1 MNEFNQMSS
10 MKNQLSHPSLN
21 SPYNSARTLWAV
33 LIGFLV
39 VWFYMLGARTLVP
52 TDEGR
57 YAEMAREMV
66 ATGDWITLR
75 LNGIKYFEKPPLQNW
90 MNALTFTLFGL
101 GDWQARLWTGLCG
114 LIGIV
119 AASYTAF
126 KIYGRRVGISSAL
139 ILGSSFYWAAMGHIN
154 TLDMGLSGMMTL
166 ALCGLLLAQ
175 RDGASAEEQRNGMLL
190 CWAGMALATMSK
202 GLIGFVLPGAVLVL
216 YTLWTRDLGLWLRLH
231 MGKGLLLFFAITV
244 PWFILVWQANP
255 EHPHFFFIHEHFQR
269 FTSTVHKRGGAWYY
283 FIPLLIIG
291 IVPWLGL
298 LLQSLLAS
306 IRKEQTQFQAK
317 KMLLI
322 WSVFIFFFF
331 SISGSKLP
339 SYILPI
345 FPALAILIACQLEQ
359 ISVTSLRVN
368 AIMLTLIGLGALVM
382 TPKIA
387 AIAKSPYE
395 VPFYAAMIPWAYA
408 AAAISL
414 VGGVLALF
422 FVKRNKDV
430 AVFAMAIA
438 AYLGGQVVFIGHDQW
453 GKYSAGVYHLPAI
466 QAELKTDTPIFAVGR
481 YEQSLPFY
489 LRRTTILVEHP
500 DEMEFGL
507 GIQPELWIAKRSD
520 FFVKWRDMHAKG
532 QTAVAFL
539 NHEVYQ
545 SMISAHLPLKVL
557 GEDPKRVIVAIPQN
571 SANP

>member
-1 MNEFNQMSS
+1 MNPSQSS
-10 MKNQLSHPSLN
+10 YLKT
-21 SPYNSARTLWAV
+21 PYDSVRTLWAILV
-33 LIGFLV
+33 GFLII
-39 VWFYMLGARTLVP
+39 WFYMLGARTLVP

-66 ATGDWITLR
+66 ATGDWITQR

-90 MNALTFTLFGL
+90 MNALTFSLFGL

-114 LIGIV
+114 LIGIL
-119 AASYTAF
+119 AASYTAY
-126 KIYGRRVGISSAL
+126 KIYSRRVAISTAL

-175 RDGASAEEQRNGMLL
+175 RDGASDKEQRNGMLL

-216 YTLWTRDLGLWLRLH
+216 YTIWTRDLGLWLRLH

-255 EHPHFFFIHEHFQR
+255 EHPQFFFIHEHFQR

-283 FIPLLIIG
+283 FFPLLIIG

-306 IRKEQTQFQAK
+306 VRKEQSQFQVK
-317 KMLLI
+317 KMLTI
-322 WSVFIFFFF
+322 WAVFIFFFF
-331 SISGSKLP
+331 SVSGSKLP

-345 FPALAILIACQLEQ
+345 FPALAILIACQLEK
-359 ISVTSLRVN
+359 ISVMSLRLN
-368 AIMLTLIGLGALVM
+368 AGLLTLIGVASLVF

-387 AIAKSPYE
+387 GIAKAPYE
-395 VPFYAAMIPWAYA
+395 LPFYEAMIPWAYA
-408 AAAISL
+408 AATIAL
-414 VGGVLALF
+414 VGGLVGILF
-422 FVKRNKDV
+422 AKRHKDV
-430 AVFAMAIA
+430 AVLAMAIGG
-438 AYLGGQVVFIGHDQW
+438 YLGGQVVFIGHDQW
-453 GKYSAGVYHLPAI
+453 GKYSAGIYHLPAI
-466 QAELKTDTPIFAVGR
+466 QAELKADTPIFAVAR

-489 LRRTTILVEHP
+489 LRRTTILVENP
-500 DEMEFGL
+500 DEMQFGV
-507 GIQPELWIAKRSD
+507 GIQPELWIPKRAD
-520 FFVKWRDMHAKG
+520 FIIKWRAMHAKG
-532 QTAVAFL
+532 EKAVAFL
-539 NHEVYQ
+539 NPTVYKAMQ
-545 SMISAHLPLKVL
+545 DEAVPMKLI
-557 GEDPKRVIVAIPQN
+557 GEDPKRIIVAIP
-571 SANP
+571 

>member
-1 MNEFNQMSS
+1 MN
-10 MKNQLSHPSLN
+10 PSYLKTPYD
-21 SPYNSARTLWAV
+21 SPRTLWAI

-90 MNALTFTLFGL
+90 MNALTFSLFGL

-114 LIGIV
+114 LIGV
-119 AASYTAF
+119 WTSAHTAF
-126 KIYGRRVGISSAL
+126 KIYGRRVAISTAL

-175 RDGASAEEQRNGMLL
+175 RDGASDKEQRNGMLL

-216 YTLWTRDLGLWLRLH
+216 YTIWTRDFGLWLRLH
-231 MGKGLLLFFAITV
+231 MGKGLMLFFAITV

-255 EHPHFFFIHEHFQR
+255 EHPQFFFIHEHFQR

-283 FIPLLIIG
+283 FFPLLIIG

-306 IRKEQTQFQAK
+306 VRREQSQFQAK
-317 KMLLI
+317 KMLII
-322 WSVFIFFFF
+322 WAVFIFFFF

-339 SYILPI
+339 SYILPV
-345 FPALAILIACQLEQ
+345 FPALAILIACELEK
-359 ISVTSLRVN
+359 ISVTSLRIN
-368 AIMLTLIGLGALVM
+368 AGMLILIGCASLAF

-387 AIAKSPYE
+387 GIAKSAYE
-395 VPFYAAMIPWAYA
+395 LPLYEAMIPWAYA
-408 AAAISL
+408 AAVIALAGGL
-414 VGGVLALF
+414 VGIVFA
-422 FVKRNKDV
+422 KRNKDI
-430 AVFAMAIA
+430 AVLAMAIGG
-438 AYLGGQVVFIGHDQW
+438 YLGGQIVFIGHDQW

-466 QAELKTDTPIFAVGR
+466 EAELKADTPIFAVGR

-500 DEMEFGL
+500 DEMEFGV
-507 GIQPELWIAKRSD
+507 GIQPELWIPKRAD
-520 FFVKWRDMHAKG
+520 FILKWRAMHAKG
-532 QTAVAFL
+532 EKAVAFL
-539 NHEVYQ
+539 NPAVYKAMQ
-545 SMISAHLPLKVL
+545 DEAVPMKLI
-557 GEDPKRVIVAIPQN
+557 GEDPKRIIVAIP
-571 SANP
+571 

>member
-1 MNEFNQMSS
+1 MNQSQSS
-10 MKNQLSHPSLN
+10 YLKT
-21 SPYNSARTLWAV
+21 PYDSVRTLWTILV
-33 LIGFLV
+33 GFLV
-39 VWFYMLGARTLVP
+39 IWFYMLGARTLVP

-66 ATGDWITLR
+66 ATGDWITQR

-90 MNALTFTLFGL
+90 MNALTFSLFGL

-114 LIGIV
+114 LIGIL

-126 KIYGRRVGISSAL
+126 KIYGRRVAISTTL

-175 RDGASAEEQRNGMLL
+175 RDGASDKEQRNGMLL

-216 YTLWTRDLGLWLRLH
+216 YTVWTRDFGLWLRLH
-231 MGKGLLLFFAITV
+231 LGKGLLLFFAITV

-283 FIPLLIIG
+283 FFPLLIIG

-306 IRKEQTQFQAK
+306 VRKEQSQFQAK
-317 KMLLI
+317 KMLTI
-322 WSVFIFFFF
+322 WTVFIFFFF
-331 SISGSKLP
+331 SVSGSKLP
-339 SYILPI
+339 SYILPV
-345 FPALAILIACQLEQ
+345 FPALAILIACELEK
-359 ISVTSLRVN
+359 ISVMSLRIN
-368 AIMLTLIGLGALVM
+368 AGLLALIGVASLLFS
-382 TPKIA
+382 PKIA
-387 AIAKSPYE
+387 DIAKAPYE
-395 VPFYAAMIPWAYA
+395 LPFYEAMIPWAYA
-408 AAAISL
+408 AATIALAGGL
-414 VGGVLALF
+414 VGILF
-422 FVKRNKDV
+422 AKRNKDI
-430 AVFAMAIA
+430 AVLAIA
-438 AYLGGQVVFIGHDQW
+438 IGGYLGGQVVFIGHDQW

-466 QAELKTDTPIFAVGR
+466 QAELRADTPIFAVGR

-500 DEMEFGL
+500 DEMQFGV
-507 GIQPELWIAKRSD
+507 GIQPELWIPKRAD
-520 FFVKWRDMHAKG
+520 FILKWRAMHAKG
-532 QTAVAFL
+532 EKAVAFL
-539 NHEVYQ
+539 NPTVYKAMQ
-545 SMISAHLPLKVL
+545 DEAVPMKVI
-557 GEDPKRVIVAIPQN
+557 GEDPKRIIVAIP
-571 SANP
+571 

>member
-1 MNEFNQMSS
+1 MNSTFL
-10 MKNQLSHPSLN
+10 K
-21 SPYNSARTLWAV
+21 SPYDSPKTLWAI
-33 LIGFLV
+33 LIGFLL

-90 MNALTFTLFGL
+90 MNALTFSLFGL
-101 GDWQARLWTGLCG
+101 GDWQARLWTGMCG
-114 LIGIV
+114 LIGIL

-126 KIYGRRVGISSAL
+126 KLFGQRIAINTAL
-139 ILGSSFYWAAMGHIN
+139 VLGSSFYWAAMGHIN
-154 TLDMGLSGMMTL
+154 TLDMGLSAMMTL
-166 ALCGLLLAQ
+166 ALCGLLLGQ
-175 RDGASAEEQRNGMLL
+175 RDGASPKEQRNGMLL

-216 YTLWTRDLGLWLRLH
+216 YTIWTRDFGLWLRLH
-231 MGKGLLLFFAITV
+231 MVKGLVLFFAITV

-283 FIPLLIIG
+283 FFPLLIIG
-291 IVPWLGL
+291 VVPWLGL
-298 LLQSLLAS
+298 LLQSLYAS
-306 IRKEQTQFQAK
+306 VRKEEQRFQSK
-317 KMLLI
+317 KMLLL

-345 FPALAILIACQLEQ
+345 FPALAILIACQIEKL
-359 ISVTSLRVN
+359 SFNSLRLN
-368 AIMLTLIGLGALVM
+368 AGILGLIGIIALLF
-382 TPKIA
+382 TSKIA
-387 AIAKSPYE
+387 GLAKSDYE
-395 VPFYAAMIPWAYA
+395 IPFYAAMIPWAYA
-408 AAAISL
+408 AATIAL
-414 VGGVLALF
+414 VGGLLGF
-422 FVKRNKDV
+422 IFVSKNRDLSILSV
-430 AVFAMAIA
+430 AIG

-453 GKYSAGVYHLPAI
+453 GKYSAGVYHLAAI
-466 QAELKTDTPIFAVGR
+466 EAELKSDTPIFAVGR

-500 DEMEFGL
+500 DEMQFGV
-507 GIQPELWIAKRSD
+507 GIQPDLWIPKRTD
-520 FFVKWRDMHAKG
+520 FFIKWRDLHKEG
-532 QTAVAFL
+532 KRAVAFL

-545 SMISAHLPLKVL
+545 SMLDNGLPMKVI
-557 GEDPKRVIVAIPQN
+557 GEDPKRVIVAIPQQ
-571 SANP
+571 SALMETKADQPTTH

>member
-1 MNEFNQMSS
+1 MNH
-10 MKNQLSHPSLN
+10 SHTSYLKT
-21 SPYNSARTLWAV
+21 PYDSDRTLWAI
-33 LIGFLV
+33 LIGFLIM
-39 VWFYMLGARTLVP
+39 WFYMLGARTLVP

-90 MNALTFTLFGL
+90 MNALTFSLFGL

-114 LIGIV
+114 LIGIL

-126 KIYGRRVGISSAL
+126 KMYGRRVAISTAF

-175 RDGASAEEQRNGMLL
+175 RDGASDREQRNGMLL

-216 YTLWTRDLGLWLRLH
+216 YTVWMRDFGLWLRLH
-231 MGKGLLLFFAITV
+231 MGKGLMLFFAITV

-255 EHPHFFFIHEHFQR
+255 EHPQFFFIHEHFQR

-283 FIPLLIIG
+283 FFPLLIIG
-291 IVPWLGL
+291 IIPWLGL
-298 LLQSLLAS
+298 LLQSLLTS
-306 IRKEQTQFQAK
+306 LRKEQSQFQAR

-322 WSVFIFFFF
+322 WAVFIFFFF

-345 FPALAILIACQLEQ
+345 FPALAILIACELEK
-359 ISVTSLRVN
+359 ISATSLRVN
-368 AIMLTLIGLGALVM
+368 AGMLTLIGAFALVL

-387 AIAKSPYE
+387 GIAKSAYE
-395 VPFYAAMIPWAYA
+395 LPFYEAMIPWAYA
-408 AAAISL
+408 AAAIAL
-414 VGGVLALF
+414 VGGLTGLVFAN
-422 FVKRNKDV
+422 RNKDV
-430 AVFAMAIA
+430 AVLAMAIGG
-438 AYLGGQVVFIGHDQW
+438 YLGGQVVFIGHDQW
-453 GKYSAGVYHLPAI
+453 GKYSAGVYHLAAI
-466 QAELKTDTPIFAVGR
+466 QAELKSDTPIFAVGR

-500 DEMEFGL
+500 DEMEFGV
-507 GIQPELWIAKRSD
+507 GIQPELWIPKRAD
-520 FFVKWRDMHAKG
+520 FIQKWRTMHANGEK
-532 QTAVAFL
+532 AVAFL
-539 NHEVYQ
+539 NPSVYKAMQ
-545 SMISAHLPLKVL
+545 EQAVPMKLI
-557 GEDPKRVIVAIPQN
+557 GEDPKRIIVAIP
-571 SANP
+571 

>member
-1 MNEFNQMSS
+1 MNQPN
-10 MKNQLSHPSLN
+10 LSHLKTPYD
-21 SPYNSARTLWAV
+21 SPRTLWAI
-33 LIGFLV
+33 LISFLLI
-39 VWFYMLGARTLVP
+39 WFYMLGARTLVP

-66 ATGDWITLR
+66 ASGDWITQR

-90 MNALTFTLFGL
+90 MNALTFSLFGL

-114 LIGIV
+114 LIGIL
-119 AASYTAF
+119 AAGYTAF
-126 KIYGRRVGISSAL
+126 KIYGHRVAISTTL

-175 RDGASAEEQRNGMLL
+175 RDGASAKEQRNGMLL

-216 YTLWTRDLGLWLRLH
+216 YTIWTRDLGLWLRLH

-283 FIPLLIIG
+283 FFPLLIIG

-306 IRKEQTQFQAK
+306 VRKEQSQFQAK
-317 KMLLI
+317 KMLAI
-322 WSVFIFFFF
+322 WAVFIFFFF
-331 SISGSKLP
+331 SVSGSKLP

-345 FPALAILIACQLEQ
+345 FPALAILIACELEK
-359 ISVTSLRVN
+359 ISVLSLRIN
-368 AIMLTLIGLGALVM
+368 AGLLTLIGVAALVL

-387 AIAKSPYE
+387 GIAKAPYE
-395 VPFYAAMIPWAYA
+395 LPFYEAMIPWSYA
-408 AAAISL
+408 AAAIGLLGGL
-414 VGGVLALF
+414 VGILF
-422 FVKRNKDV
+422 AKRNKDV
-430 AVFAMAIA
+430 AVLAMAIGG
-438 AYLGGQVVFIGHDQW
+438 YLGGQVVFIGHDQW
-453 GKYSAGVYHLPAI
+453 GKYSAGIYHLPAI
-466 QAELKTDTPIFAVGR
+466 EAELKADTPIFAVGR

-500 DEMEFGL
+500 DEMQFGV
-507 GIQPELWIAKRSD
+507 GIQPELWIPKRAD
-520 FFVKWRDMHAKG
+520 FFKKWRDMHAKG
-532 QTAVAFL
+532 EKAVAFL
-539 NHEVYQ
+539 NPTVY
-545 SMISAHLPLKVL
+545 KVMQDEAVPMKVI
-557 GEDPKRVIVAIPQN
+557 GEDPKRIIVAIP
-571 SANP
+571 

>member
-1 MNEFNQMSS
+1 MIPDSQR
-10 MKNQLSHPSLN
+10 
-21 SPYNSARTLWAV
+21 SPYHSPRTLWAL
-33 LIGFLV
+33 LISFLV

-114 LIGIV
+114 LIGIITTTL
-119 AASYTAF
+119 TAY
-126 KIYGRRVGISSAL
+126 KLYGRRVAISSAL

-166 ALCGLLLAQ
+166 ALCGLLWAQ
-175 RDGASAEEQRNGMLL
+175 RDGASDTEQRNGMLV

-202 GLIGFVLPGAVLVL
+202 GLIGVVLPGAVLVI
-216 YTLWTRDLGLWLRLH
+216 YTLWTRDFALWLRLH
-231 MGKGLLLFFAITV
+231 LGKGLLLFFALTA
-244 PWFILVWQANP
+244 PWFILVWLANP

-283 FIPLLIIG
+283 FFPLLIIG

-298 LLQSLLAS
+298 LVQSLFAS
-306 IRKEQTQFQAK
+306 LKQERSQFQSQ
-317 KMLLI
+317 KMLAI
-322 WSVFIFFFF
+322 WAVFIFFFF

-345 FPALAILIACQLEQ
+345 FPALAVLIALRLET
-359 ISVTSLRVN
+359 ISLGSLRFN
-368 AIMLTLIGLGALVM
+368 AGLLALIGALSLYF
-382 TPKIA
+382 TPRIA
-387 AIAKSPYE
+387 NIAKHAYE
-395 VPFYAAMIPWAYA
+395 TPFYQAMIPSAYVA
-408 AAAISL
+408 AS
-414 VGGVLALF
+414 LAL
-422 FVKRNKDV
+422 VAGVIAIIAARRHKDV
-430 AVFAMAIA
+430 AVIVLAAG
-438 AYLGGQVVFIGHDQW
+438 AYLAGQVIFLGHDQW

-466 QAELKTDTPIFAVGR
+466 EAELKPDTPIFAVGR

-500 DEMEFGL
+500 DEMQFGV
-507 GIQPELWIAKRSD
+507 GIQPHLWIEKRSD
-520 FFVKWRDMHAKG
+520 FIQTWRQLHADKKSG
-532 QTAVAFL
+532 IAFL
-539 NHEVYQ
+539 SPSMYQ
-545 SMISAHLPLKVL
+545 DLLKENLPMRVI
-557 GEDPKRVIVAIPQN
+557 GEDPKRIIVAV
-571 SANP
+571 AK

>member
-1 MNEFNQMSS
+1 
-10 MKNQLSHPSLN
+10 MKTNLTT
-21 SPYNSARTLWAV
+21 SPYESNRTLWAV
-33 LIGFLV
+33 LIAFLLT
-39 VWFYMLGARTLVP
+39 WFYMLGARTLVP

-90 MNALTFTLFGL
+90 MNALTFSLFGL

-114 LIGIV
+114 LIGIFV
-119 AASYTAF
+119 SSYTAF
-126 KIYGRRVGISSAL
+126 KIYGRRIAVITAL
-139 ILGSSFYWAAMGHIN
+139 VLGSSFYWAAMGHIN

-175 RDGASAEEQRNGMLL
+175 RDGASDKEQRNGMLL

-216 YTLWTRDLGLWLRLH
+216 YTLWTRDFGLWLRLH
-231 MGKGLLLFFAITV
+231 MGKGLLLFFAITT

-283 FIPLLIIG
+283 FFPLLIIG

-298 LLQSLLAS
+298 LVQSLLKALK
-306 IRKEQTQFQAK
+306 KESSQFQAK
-317 KMLLI
+317 KMLLV

-345 FPALAILIACQLEQ
+345 FPALAILIACAIEELSSLQ
-359 ISVTSLRVN
+359 IKLN
-368 AIMLTLIGLGALVM
+368 AGLLILIGAGSLASAG
-382 TPKIA
+382 KIGGL
-387 AIAKSPYE
+387 AKHAYE
-395 VPFYAAMIPWAYA
+395 IPFYVAMIPWAYA
-408 AAAISL
+408 AAGIAL
-414 VGGVLALF
+414 VGGILALILVKQKRDFSIIVLA
-422 FVKRNKDV
+422 VS
-430 AVFAMAIA
+430 
-438 AYLGGQVVFIGHDQW
+438 AYVGGQVVFIGHDQW
-453 GKYSAGVYHLPAI
+453 GKYSAGFYHVPAI
-466 QAELKTDTPIFAVGR
+466 QAELKADTPIYAVGR

-489 LRRTTILVEHP
+489 LQRTTILVEHP

-507 GIQPELWIAKRSD
+507 GIQPQLWIRKRDD
-520 FFVKWRDMHAKG
+520 FIQQWQEMATANKS
-532 QTAVAFL
+532 AVAFL
-539 NHEVYQ
+539 NPAIYEDFKQKSIPMRV
-545 SMISAHLPLKVL
+545 I
-557 GEDPKRVIVAIPQN
+557 GNDPKRVIIALPVQDPATAKKHN
-571 SANP
+571 SN

>member
-1 MNEFNQMSS
+1 
-10 MKNQLSHPSLN
+10 MKQNHLN
-21 SPYNSARTLWAV
+21 SPYESTRTLWAILV
-33 LIGFLV
+33 GFVV

-66 ATGDWITLR
+66 STGDWITLR

-119 AASYTAF
+119 ASTYTAF
-126 KIYGRRVGISSAL
+126 KIYGRRVAITTAL
-139 ILGSSFYWAAMGHIN
+139 VLGSSFYWAAMGHIN

-175 RDGASAEEQRNGMLL
+175 RDGATSKEQRNGMLL

-216 YTLWTRDLGLWLRLH
+216 YTLWTRDFGLWLRLH

-283 FIPLLIIG
+283 FFPLLIIG

-298 LLQSLLAS
+298 LLQSLFAS
-306 IRKEQTQFQAK
+306 IQHEKSHFQAK

-331 SISGSKLP
+331 SVSGSKLP

-345 FPALAILIACQLEQ
+345 FPALAILIACAIED
-359 ISVTSLRVN
+359 ISTQHIRIN
-368 AIMLTLIGLGALVM
+368 AGLLAFIGTVAIIF

-387 AIAKSPYE
+387 NIAKSQYE
-395 VPFYAAMIPWAYA
+395 MPFYEAMIPWAYG
-408 AAAISL
+408 AAAIAL
-414 VGGVLALF
+414 AGGVLGLVIA
-422 FVKRNKDV
+422 KRSKDL
-430 AVFAMAIA
+430 AMIVVAIA

-453 GKYSAGVYHLPAI
+453 GKYSAGIYHLPAI
-466 QAELKTDTPIFAVGR
+466 QAELKEDTPIFAVGR

-500 DEMEFGL
+500 DEMQFGL
-507 GIQPELWIAKRSD
+507 GIQPELWIPKRSD
-520 FFVKWRDMHAKG
+520 FILKWRDMASK
-532 QTAVAFL
+532 QQKAVAFL
-539 NHEVYQ
+539 SPTVYRAMLDE
-545 SMISAHLPLKVL
+545 SVPMRVI
-557 GEDPKRVIVAIPQN
+557 GEDPKRVIIATP
-571 SANP
+571 